1 MSTQLF
7 ETELR
12 PDTDPMPEVADPEAL
27 EMLDTQLAALLSQP
41 PLLVAKG
48 NNELRISANAFWR

>member
-1 MSTQLF
+1 LSTQLF
-7 ETELR
+7 ERELR

-41 PLLVAKG
+41 PIFAKG
-48 NNELRISANAFWR
+48 NSELRISANAFWR